1 MQDYVQTSY
10 SWTTNMTTDM
20 PASWEEPHVRKPFGQ
35 RRPIGTFQLP
45 MVPGSTHTGQTTEGS
60 QSPYSRRQSKP
71 VDNRSATVGW
81 SLITKTQLL
90 TEGWRNWPYVAGPSS
105 FTTPDCGRKQWL
117 PYCDPSP
124 SRKSSRGSTSWKV
137 MRAERLQIRSFL
149 VWSSKFSLQTT
160 TPGAAPYFS

>member
-1 MQDYVQTSY
+1 
-10 SWTTNMTTDM
+10 MTTDI
-20 PASWEEPHVRKPFGQ
+20 PVSWKKPQMRKPFGQ

-45 MVPGSTHTGQTTEGS
+45 AVPGSTHTGQTTEGS
-60 QSPYSRRQSKP
+60 QSPYLRRQSKP

-117 PYCDPSP
+117 LYCGPSL
-124 SRKSSRGSTSWKV
+124 SRQISIGTTSCKG

-149 VWSSKFSLQTT
+149 VWSSKFSLQGT
-160 TPGAAPYFS
+160 TPGDSLYLS